1 MSHNSWITIN
11 DWLMKEQDVLGSAL
25 DPLAGGPPADAQ
37 PPGMP
42 GAGAAGPQSEMPA
55 GAPNPME
62 EPVQPGATGP
72 TDQMADPIVPDM
84 PDEDKKDVN
93 FESWKGKFFKDSVKG
108 DVNQLIDSINAI
120 RNKDLDTYPRKFV
133 EDNLQVLFLRQNANI
148 GKASQ
153 EIRKNIREKLDH
165 NNPSVSIIQDIVQ
178 VLQPMPELSNV
189 FIKMLGLYSNKA
201 DLHRKYM
208 AALLGAV
215 QVGSGGQNE
224 DIIFNQREYSVRIS
238 TRINAK
244 FGMIDLGKWNMDS
257 KDPEKFLSESELARL
272 EDGSPQER
280 EMLRKRVILES
291 IAENFMMRSFL
302 INVVDQNGTIHFVGA
317 DFANALRDAYS
328 DGKIVVKNI
337 VNDYSETMYDSEGN
351 MVNLPDIKIMYNSNT
366 GKIDAEGDPIMIEN
380 EFITRRDGILFLT
393 TSLDVLK
400 EASSSFQGISVKEIP
415 YVGNPSDIQ
424 SLVRCVPSSV
434 EILMRNC

>member
-11 DWLMKEQDVLGSAL
+11 DWLIKEEDVLASPV
-25 DPLAGGPPADAQ
+25 DPLAGGPPSDAQ

-42 GAGAAGPQSEMPA
+42 GAGAAGPQSEMPN
-55 GAPNPME
+55 APNPME

-84 PDEDKKDVN
+84 PDDQQKDVN

-108 DVNQLIDSINAI
+108 DVNQLIDSIMAV
-120 RNKDLDTYPRKFV
+120 RNKELDTYPRKFV
-133 EDNLQVLFLRQNANI
+133 EDNLQILFLRQNANI
-148 GKASQ
+148 AKASQ
-153 EIRKNIREKLDH
+153 DIRKMIRDRLDH
-165 NNPSVSIIQDIVQ
+165 NNPSVSLIQDIVQ

-201 DLHRKYM
+201 DMHRKYL
-208 AALLGAV
+208 ASLLGAV

-224 DIIFNQREYSVRIS
+224 DIIMNQREYSIRMS

-244 FGMIDLGKWNMDS
+244 FGMIDLGKWCMDA
-257 KDPEKFLSESELARL
+257 KDPEKFLSESEISRL
-272 EDGSPQER
+272 EDGSPQEK
-280 EMLRKRVILES
+280 ELLRKRVMLES

-317 DFANALRDAYS
+317 DFANALRDAYT

-337 VNDYSETMYDSEGN
+337 VNDFSETMYDSEGN
-351 MVNLPDIKIMYNSNT
+351 MVNLPDVKIMFNSNT
-366 GKIDAEGDPIMIEN
+366 GKIDEEGDPIVVEN
-380 EFITRRDGILFLT
+380 EFISRRNGILFLT
-393 TSLDVLK
+393 ASLDILR
-400 EASSSFQGISVKEIP
+400 EASSSFQGLIIKEIP
-415 YVGNPSDIQ
+415 YVGNPSEIQ
-424 SLVRCVPSSV
+424 SLNRCVPSAP
-434 EILMRNC
+434 EILLRAC